1 MSENIGAVW
10 ITAITLLFIVITAYV
25 ITYPIV
31 CAQLYDIAVD
41 LAPVNTGAGYFTI
54 LSLIRLVYH
63 IAPWILCF
71 GILIWAYLSAQR
83 REYETGY

>member
-63 IAPWILCF
+63 IAPWILSF
-71 GILIWAYLSAQR
+71 GILLWAYLSAQR

>member
-1 MSENIGAVW
+1 
-10 ITAITLLFIVITAYV
+10 
-25 ITYPIV
+25 PIV

-63 IAPWILCF
+63 IAPWILSF
-71 GILIWAYLSAQR
+71 GILLWAYLSAQR